1 MNVNPQV
8 NRMKKL
14 IPILLITALFYWV
27 SSCEKDDICVD
38 GDTPLLV
45 LGFFDVNDT
54 TAAKAVPSIRI
65 KSIDIDSILTNS
77 TFGDRSN
84 SPDSLQVPLR
94 SNAVTTM
101 YQIIS
106 GSDDDDETNEEI
118 GNIDTLTI
126 SYELGEAFISRACGF
141 VTNYNNISVTLT
153 EGAENWIQDIRVVQP
168 NVENTDNIHVK
179 IFH

>member
-1 MNVNPQV
+1 
-8 NRMKKL
+8 MKKI
-14 IPILLITALFYWV
+14 IPILLITTILFYV

-45 LGFFDVNDT
+45 IGFFDIADT
-54 TAAKAVPSIRI
+54 TLVKNVASIRI
-65 KSIDIDSILTNS
+65 RNIDIDSILTNS
-77 TFGDRSN
+77 SFSDRSE

-94 SNAVTTM
+94 STATTTM

-106 GSDDDDETNEEI
+106 ESADDEETELET

-126 SYELGEAFISRACGF
+126 SYELGEAFVSRACGF
-141 VTNYNNISVTLT
+141 VTNYNNISVTLA
-153 EGAENWIQDIRVVQP
+153 EGAENWIQDIKVVQP
-168 NVENTDNIHVK
+168 NVENTNTIHVK

>member
-1 MNVNPQV
+1 
-8 NRMKKL
+8 MKKI
-14 IPILLITALFYWV
+14 IPILLIAFILFYV

-45 LGFFDVNDT
+45 IGFYDIEDT
-54 TAAKAVPSIRI
+54 TAFKRVPSVRI
-65 KSIDIDSILTNS
+65 KSIDIDSILTNES
-77 TFGDRSN
+77 FGDRSN

-94 SNAVTTM
+94 SNAIATT

-106 GSDDDDETNEEI
+106 SSQDDADTGEET

-126 SYELGEAFISRACGF
+126 SYDLGEAFVSRACGF
-141 VTNYNNISVTLT
+141 VANYNNLSVSVS
-153 EGAENWIQDIRVVQP
+153 ESAENWIQDITVVEP
-168 NVENTDNIHVK
+168 NVENTNNIHVK

>member
-1 MNVNPQV
+1 
-8 NRMKKL
+8 MKKI
-14 IPILLITALFYWV
+14 IPILLIAVMLYYV

-45 LGFFDVNDT
+45 IGFFDIEDT
-54 TAAKAVPSIRI
+54 TVAKTVSSIRI
-65 KSIDIDSILTNS
+65 RNIDIDSILTNAS
-77 TFGDRSN
+77 FSDRSN

-106 GSDDDDETNEEI
+106 GSQDDADTGEET

-126 SYELGEAFISRACGF
+126 SYDLGEAFVSRACGF
-141 VTNYNNISVTLT
+141 VVNYNNITVTLN
-153 EGAENWIQDIRVVQP
+153 EGAENWIKDISVVQP
-168 NVENTDNIHVK
+168 NVANTDSIHVK

>member
-1 MNVNPQV
+1 
-8 NRMKKL
+8 MKKI
-14 IPILLITALFYWV
+14 IPILLIVSVLFYV

-38 GDTPLLV
+38 GDTPLMV
-45 LGFFDVNDT
+45 IGFFDFADT
-54 TAAKAVPSIRI
+54 TLVKNVPSIRI
-65 KSIDIDSILTNS
+65 RNIDIDSILTNS
-77 TFGDRSN
+77 SFSDRSE

-94 SNAVTTM
+94 STTTTTM

-106 GSDDDDETNEEI
+106 ESADDEETELET

-126 SYELGEAFISRACGF
+126 SYELGEAFVSRACGF

-153 EGAENWIQDIRVVQP
+153 EGAENWIQDIKVVQP
-168 NVENTDNIHVK
+168 NVENPNTIHVK

>member
-1 MNVNPQV
+1 
-8 NRMKKL
+8 MKKI
-14 IPILLITALFYWV
+14 IPILLIALLLFYV

-45 LGFFDVNDT
+45 IGFYDIEDT
-54 TAAKAVPSIRI
+54 TAFKRVQSVRI
-65 KSIDIDSILTNS
+65 KSIDIDSILTNES
-77 TFGDRSN
+77 FGDRSN

-94 SNAVTTM
+94 SNAISTT

-106 GSDDDDETNEEI
+106 GSQDDADTGEET

-126 SYELGEAFISRACGF
+126 SYDLGEAFISRACGF
-141 VTNYNNISVTLT
+141 VTNYNNISVSVS
-153 EGAENWIQDIRVVQP
+153 EGAENWIQDITVVEP
-168 NVENTDNIHVK
+168 NVENTNNIHVK

>member
-1 MNVNPQV
+1 
-8 NRMKKL
+8 MKKL

-65 KSIDIDSILTNS
+65 KSIDIDSVLTNS

-106 GSDDDDETNEEI
+106 GSKPMRKSGISIPWPFPMNLGKLLYQEPADLWPI
-118 GNIDTLTI
+118 TI
-126 SYELGEAFISRACGF
+126 IFQWPWPREPKTGFKILGSFS
-141 VTNYNNISVTLT
+141 
-153 EGAENWIQDIRVVQP
+153 P
-168 NVENTDNIHVK
+168 M
-179 IFH
+179 

>member
-1 MNVNPQV
+1 
-8 NRMKKL
+8 MKRI
-14 IPILLITALFYWV
+14 IPILLIASMLFYV

-38 GDTPLLV
+38 GDTPLMV
-45 LGFFDVNDT
+45 IGFFDIADT
-54 TAAKAVPSIRI
+54 TLVKNVASIRI
-65 KSIDIDSILTNS
+65 RNIDIDSILTNS
-77 TFGDRSN
+77 SFSDRSE

-94 SNAVTTM
+94 STATTTM

-106 GSDDDDETNEEI
+106 ESADDEETELET

-126 SYELGEAFISRACGF
+126 SYELGEAFVSRACGF

-153 EGAENWIQDIRVVQP
+153 EGAENWIQDIKVVQP

>member
-1 MNVNPQV
+1 
-8 NRMKKL
+8 MKKI
-14 IPILLITALFYWV
+14 IPILLIVSVLFYV

-38 GDTPLLV
+38 GDTPLMV
-45 LGFFDVNDT
+45 IGFFDFADT
-54 TAAKAVPSIRI
+54 TLVKNVPSIRI
-65 KSIDIDSILTNS
+65 RNIDIDSILTNS
-77 TFGDRSN
+77 SFSDRSE

-94 SNAVTTM
+94 STTTTTM

-106 GSDDDDETNEEI
+106 ESADDEETELET

-126 SYELGEAFISRACGF
+126 SYELGEAFVSRACGF

-153 EGAENWIQDIRVVQP
+153 EGAENWIQDIKVVQP
-168 NVENTDNIHVK
+168 NVENTNTIHVK

>member
-1 MNVNPQV
+1 
-8 NRMKKL
+8 MKRI
-14 IPILLITALFYWV
+14 IPILLIASMLFYV

-38 GDTPLLV
+38 GDTPLMV
-45 LGFFDVNDT
+45 IGFFDIADT
-54 TAAKAVPSIRI
+54 TLVKNVASIRI
-65 KSIDIDSILTNS
+65 RNIDIDSILTNS
-77 TFGDRSN
+77 SFSDRSE

-94 SNAVTTM
+94 STATTTM

-106 GSDDDDETNEEI
+106 ESADDEETELET

-126 SYELGEAFISRACGF
+126 SYELGEAFVSRACGF
-141 VTNYNNISVTLT
+141 VTNYNNISVTLS
-153 EGAENWIQDIRVVQP
+153 EGAENWIQDIKVVQP

>member
-1 MNVNPQV
+1 
-8 NRMKKL
+8 MKRI
-14 IPILLITALFYWV
+14 IPILLIASMLFYV

-38 GDTPLLV
+38 GDTPLMV
-45 LGFFDVNDT
+45 IGFFDIADT
-54 TAAKAVPSIRI
+54 TLVKNVASIRI
-65 KSIDIDSILTNS
+65 RNIDIDSILTNS
-77 TFGDRSN
+77 SFSDRSE

-94 SNAVTTM
+94 STATTTM

-106 GSDDDDETNEEI
+106 ESADDEETELET

-153 EGAENWIQDIRVVQP
+153 EGAENWIQDIKVVQP

>member
-1 MNVNPQV
+1 
-8 NRMKKL
+8 MKKI
-14 IPILLITALFYWV
+14 IPILLIVSVLFYV

-38 GDTPLLV
+38 GDTPLMV
-45 LGFFDVNDT
+45 IGFFDFADT
-54 TAAKAVPSIRI
+54 TLVKNVPSIRI
-65 KSIDIDSILTNS
+65 RNIDIDSILTNS
-77 TFGDRSN
+77 SFSDRSE

-94 SNAVTTM
+94 STATTTM

-106 GSDDDDETNEEI
+106 ESADDEETELET

-126 SYELGEAFISRACGF
+126 SYELGEAFVSRACGF

-153 EGAENWIQDIRVVQP
+153 EGAENWIQDIKVVQP
-168 NVENTDNIHVK
+168 NVENTNTIHVK